1 MKTSSSKPTYQ
12 SCVGSVGLCQQ
23 RQGTRILTQKKPW
36 DEALVPSAGHQKTVV
51 IEAKHI
57 SSLDDD
63 DQYDED
69 EEDDDDDDYDFIIF

>member
-23 RQGTRILTQKKPW
+23 RQGTRILTQKNHGMKP
-36 DEALVPSAGHQKTVV
+36 LCLRQVIKKTVV

>member
-1 MKTSSSKPTYQ
+1 MKP
-12 SCVGSVGLCQQ
+12 LCL
-23 RQGTRILTQKKPW
+23 RQVIK
-36 DEALVPSAGHQKTVV
+36 KTVV

-69 EEDDDDDDYDFIIF
+69 EEDDDDDDDYDFIIFWDQHVLNIINLGYLN